1 MTVREFKDHK
11 EQVQVFVE
19 QAVNVIMQRLSEQ
32 TGHTVRCLYSND
44 AVEEALVDLLS
55 PLSDRY
61 TIDAKAIARQFVDD
75 YLPEI
80 TNACQIDAER
90 YQTEDP
96 ALENLEEVFYAS
108 NGFWATV
115 AYRIANT
122 LLKQEVPII
131 PRAISA
137 IAHSRTGV
145 DIHPGATIE
154 AGLFIDHGT
163 GIAIG
168 CTTVIHAN
176 VNLYNGVVLG
186 TRSKP
191 KKKTDEES
199 STIKKR
205 HPTIES
211 NVSLYTNAFV
221 GGDVVIGSG
230 TTVGAYAFVCHDVPA
245 DSVILGKTGSDK
257 QAVDIA
263 GQSVLPAATVKTQ
276 DNSVVDLI
284 GNTPVVRIRNITHN
298 PKVKI
303 YAKVEGN
310 NPSGSIKDRIALSL
324 IEESEKSGEL
334 TKDKIILESTS
345 GNTGIGLATVG
356 AAKGYKVVLTMSSA
370 MSEERKMVLRG
381 LGATVIETPPDQGTG
396 GAIAVARQMVAD
408 NPGKYWLARQHS
420 SLANPL
426 AHYKTTAVEI
436 LQQVPDVTH
445 FVAGIGTFG
454 TLRGAGQRLR
464 EEVGAKV
471 IGLEPELGRPVQGL
485 RNMNEPNSPELYD
498 ESLLDNKMNV
508 VPEDAERYT
517 RLLAEKEGLFVGISS
532 GAALSGAIRV
542 AATLQSGV
550 VVVIFPDRGEKY
562 LSTNVFK
569 REQGANDEI
578 PVAASSEVKEVSS
591 ESADYII

>member
-1 MTVREFKDHK
+1 MIVQKFMDHK
-11 EQVQVFVE
+11 EQLQVFVE
-19 QAVNVIMQRLSEQ
+19 HTVNLIMQRLSEQ
-32 TGHTVRCLYSND
+32 AGYKVRCLYSND
-44 AVEEALVDLLS
+44 IVEESLVDLLA
-55 PLSDRY
+55 PMEERY
-61 TIDAKAIARQFVDD
+61 PFESKAIAHEFVED
-75 YLPEI
+75 YLPRI
-80 TNACQIDAER
+80 FTACQIDAER

-96 ALENLEEVFYAS
+96 ALENLDEVFYAS

-115 AYRIANT
+115 AYRIANA
-122 LLKQEVPII
+122 LLKLEVPII

-137 IAHSRTGV
+137 TAHSRTGV
-145 DIHPGATIE
+145 DIHPGATID

-168 CTTVIHAN
+168 CTAVIHAN

-191 KKKTDEES
+191 RKKTDEAS
-199 STIKKR
+199 ATIKKR

-230 TTVGAYAFVCHDVPA
+230 TTVGAYAFVCHDVPT
-245 DSVILGKTGSDK
+245 DSVVLGKTGNDK
-257 QAVDIA
+257 QMVDSKATSAVP
-263 GQSVLPAATVKTQ
+263 STPAKTK
-276 DNSVVDLI
+276 DNSVIDLI

-303 YAKVEGN
+303 YAKIEGN

-324 IEESEKSGEL
+324 IEEAEKSGEL

-356 AAKGYKVVLTMSSA
+356 ASKGYKVVLTMSEA
-370 MSEERKMVLRG
+370 MSAERKMVLRG
-381 LGATVIETPPDQGTG
+381 LGATVIETPADQGTG
-396 GAIAVARQMVAD
+396 GAIAVAQQMVAD
-408 NPGKYWLARQHS
+408 NPGKYWLAGQHS

-436 LQQVPDVTH
+436 LQQVPDITH

-464 EEVGAKV
+464 EEVGAKI
-471 IGLEPELGRPVQGL
+471 IGLEPELGRPIQGL
-485 RNMNEPNSPELYD
+485 RNMNEPNSPKLYD
-498 ESLLDNKMNV
+498 ESLLDNKANV

-550 VVVIFPDRGEKY
+550 IVVIFPDRGEKY
-562 LSTNVFK
+562 LSTNVF
-569 REQGANDEI
+569 RRAEESDAQANNDSFEPAVI
-578 PVAASSEVKEVSS
+578 
-591 ESADYII
+591 DYMI